1 MSQDSLET
9 PEFLEET
16 DYLDLKET
24 EVSLAYQELMVYLE

>member
-9 PEFLEET
+9 LEFLEET